1 MSFSSGGT
9 DPRGPLAAMARFDW
23 HTALTGGLIAV
34 LLGVVV
40 MAWPGSTLVVLGV
53 LFGLYLVIAGV
64 AQVAAASASGLP
76 GGLRALGLISGALS
90 ILLGLFCFR
99 SALESVFLL
108 GVWIGIGWLF
118 RGVSATFAALDAP
131 AMPGRGWA
139 VFLGIVSTL
148 AGIVLISDPIGSLAT
163 LAVFAGIWLLIVGG
177 AEIGHA
183 FALRSEARRRA

>member
-1 MSFSSGGT
+1 
-9 DPRGPLAAMARFDW
+9 MARFDW
-23 HTALTGGLIAV
+23 HAALTGGLIAV
-34 LLGVVV
+34 LLGIVVL
-40 MAWPGSTLVVLGV
+40 AWPGRTLVVLGV
-53 LFGLYLVIAGV
+53 LFGLYLVIAGI

-76 GGLRALGLISGALS
+76 GGLRGLALISGALS

-99 SALESVFLL
+99 SALQSVFLL

-131 AMPGRGWA
+131 TMPGRGWA
-139 VFLGIVSTL
+139 VFFGIISAL

-163 LAVFAGIWLLIVGG
+163 LAVLSGIWLLVLGG

-183 FALRSEARRRA
+183 FALRSEARKRA